1 MREANGRETRGELF
15 SDPNSE
21 EIAGLRHR
29 VQTLLD
35 LAREQWEG
43 SKLKEATNVYYDC
56 VRVCCAAIMFSKTEE
71 DRVFFLERLDVA
83 AKQLPHV
90 SEYWHKAHGAM
101 QVAEGLFSAG
111 KLRNALTLAEQASE
125 LNDAY
130 AGRRRHIQG
139 VNDLHYKAVSLE
151 REGVRL
157 IASPYWAALE
167 SAEPNATP
175 DNETET
181 ADDSTPT
188 LISAALDGGRI
199 ESASERN
206 HSRATTNQ
214 SAPTNWRLI
223 GAAIFLVAL
232 AVAIAWA
239 LGWL

>member
-1 MREANGRETRGELF
+1 MREANGWETRGNLF
-15 SDPNSE
+15 SDRNSE
-21 EIAGLRHR
+21 DIAGLRHR

-71 DRVFFLERLDVA
+71 DRMFFLERLDVA
-83 AKQLPHV
+83 ANQLPHV

-101 QVAEGLFSAG
+101 QVAEELFSAG
-111 KLRNALTLAEQASE
+111 KLRNALALAEQASE

-130 AGRRRHIQG
+130 SGRRRHIQG
-139 VNDLHYKAVSLE
+139 VNDLHYKAVSLD

-157 IASPYWAALE
+157 ISSPHWAALE
-167 SAEPNATP
+167 SAEPNAAP
-175 DNETET
+175 DNGSAP
-181 ADDSTPT
+181 ADNTTPT
-188 LISAALDGGRI
+188 HFQARLERDGI

-206 HSRATTNQ
+206 HSGATTNL
-214 SAPTNWRLI
+214 SAPSKWLLFVTALL
-223 GAAIFLVAL
+223 LVAF
-232 AVAIAWA
+232 AVAVAWA